1 MAKEVFVGID
11 ISKDFLDVGV
21 MPTGE
26 FFRGTHDVRGLR
38 SLVKR
43 LTDLHPSLVVLE
55 ATGGYEITVWTALEK
70 AKVKVAV
77 VNPRQIRD
85 FARAGGQLAKTD
97 RVDAMVLARYASRMQ
112 PEPRKLP
119 SVEQQELGGMVARRR
134 QLLAMISAE
143 ENRLSR
149 AKSPLQRRIQSHVIW
164 LRKELLDVDRD
175 LSDRVSKN
183 TEWRRKDEL
192 LRSIPGVG
200 PVLSRTLLA
209 ELPEL
214 GSLNRKQVAAL
225 AGVAPLARDS
235 GLYRGRRVAWG
246 GRAQLRGALYMA
258 ALVASRRNPVFSAFY
273 KRLVTVGKPKKL
285 ALTALMRR
293 LLVVLNAMVH
303 QNAAWNPSMAASR

>member
-1 MAKEVFVGID
+1 MAKEFFVGID
-11 ISKDFLDVGV
+11 VSKEFLDVGV
-21 MPTGE
+21 SPTGE
-26 FFRGTHDVRGLR
+26 FFRETHDARGLK

-43 LTDLHPSLVVLE
+43 LVGLHASLVVLE
-55 ATGGYEITVWTALEK
+55 ATGGYEMAAWTALVK
-70 AKVKVAV
+70 AKLKVAV
-77 VNPRQIRD
+77 VNPRQVRD
-85 FARAGGQLAKTD
+85 FARAEGQLAKTD

-119 SVEQQELGGMVARRR
+119 SDEQQELGGMMARRR

-149 AKSPLQRRIQSHVIW
+149 AKSPLQRRIASHVSW
-164 LRKELLDVDRD
+164 LRKELLEVDRD
-175 LSDRVSKN
+175 LSDRISKN

-235 GLYRGRRVAWG
+235 GLHRGRRVAWG

-273 KRLVTVGKPKKL
+273 KKLVAAGKPKKL

-303 QNAAWNPSMAASR
+303 QNVAWNPSMAASR

>member
-1 MAKEVFVGID
+1 MAKEFFVGID
-11 ISKDFLDVGV
+11 VSKEFLDVGV
-21 MPTGE
+21 SPTGE
-26 FFRGTHDVRGLR
+26 FFREAHDARGLK

-43 LTDLHPSLVVLE
+43 LAALHASLVVLE
-55 ATGGYEITVWTALEK
+55 ATGGYEMAAWTALVK
-70 AKVKVAV
+70 AKLKVAV
-77 VNPRQIRD
+77 VNPRQVRD
-85 FARAGGQLAKTD
+85 FARAEGQLAKTD
-97 RVDAMVLARYASRMQ
+97 RVDAMVLARYANRMQ

-119 SVEQQELGGMVARRR
+119 SGEQQEFGGMMARRR

-149 AKSPLQRRIQSHVIW
+149 AKSPLQRRIATHVSW
-164 LRKELLDVDRD
+164 LRKELLDVDLD
-175 LSDRVSKN
+175 LSNRVSKN

-235 GLYRGRRVAWG
+235 GLHRGRRVAWG

-258 ALVASRRNPVFSAFY
+258 ALVASRRNPVLSAFY
-273 KRLVTVGKPKKL
+273 KKLVAAGKPKKL

-293 LLVVLNAMVH
+293 LLVILNAMLH
-303 QNAAWNPSMAASR
+303 QNAAWNPSMAAPR